1 MGENGVIDFDILKT
15 ISCIKFVCFFRWYP
29 ISLDQLFTRGG
40 KDNIKDNWTKNTNDK
55 VFYNLQA
62 IVVEED

>member
-1 MGENGVIDFDILKT
+1 MGENGVIDFEILKT

-40 KDNIKDNWTKNTNDK
+40 KDNIKDN
-55 VFYNLQA
+55 
-62 IVVEED
+62 